1 MPGISSPSRSV
12 LALGRIRRAGILT
25 IGVFWIAML
34 LISLFD
40 HGPVDDASAC
50 RRMFDRDPVTGRE
63 QGIGKARITSDG
75 TMKCQN
81 VSYQPGL
88 R

>member
-1 MPGISSPSRSV
+1 MSRISSPSRPALATPRAQWIGA
-12 LALGRIRRAGILT
+12 LALAAL
-25 IGVFWIAML
+25 WIAML
-34 LISLFD
+34 SISIFD

-81 VSYQPGL
+81 VSYRPDS

>member
-1 MPGISSPSRSV
+1 MSGISSPSRPV
-12 LALGRIRRAGILT
+12 LALGRIRPAGILA
-25 IGVFWIAML
+25 IGVLWAALL

-50 RRMFDRDPVTGRE
+50 RRMIYRDPVTGRE
-63 QGIGKARITSDG
+63 QGIGEASITSDG
-75 TMKCQN
+75 TMNCQN
-81 VSYQPGL
+81 VSYRPGS

>member
-1 MPGISSPSRSV
+1 MSGIFSPSRSV
-12 LALGRIRRAGILT
+12 LAFGHNRRVGIVA
-25 IGVFWIAML
+25 IGVLWAAML

-50 RRMFDRDPVTGRE
+50 RRMIYRDPVTGRE
-63 QGIGKARITSDG
+63 HGIGEARITSDG

-81 VSYQPGL
+81 VSYRL
-88 R
+88 DSR